1 MSDWLPKGGWTFTP
15 EDVARRITRDQ
26 DGFVAPLDI
35 LGAADPLFGTS
46 YARGPT
52 RFVLQMGN
60 RLLSASG
67 QGNVNSIDDGGSVKV
82 GFLAV
87 ATRMD
92 DGNFILQP
100 VLPPAEDCNV
110 TLSERVFGNGHL
122 DEKLKRITTD
132 AFNEVLK
139 TLFFKIVN

>member
-15 EDVARRITRDQ
+15 EDVASRITPDET
-26 DGFVAPLDI
+26 GFVAPVDI
-35 LGAADPLFGTS
+35 LSTADPLSANS

-52 RFVLQMGN
+52 RLVLQIGG
-60 RLLSASG
+60 RQLSASG
-67 QGNVNSIDDGGSVKV
+67 QGNVHCPVDGGAVKL

-110 TLSERVFGNGHL
+110 TVSERVFGNGHL
-122 DEKLKRITTD
+122 DEKLKHITTD